1 MMSDDQHYFQKLQAA
16 DPAAGSAPDL
26 DALKARV
33 MANRESNLVMLR
45 PRRTSSRLLSAAAAV
60 AVLALAGG
68 FGGGF
73 VSGRNSLQP
82 QPQLQPPGFAS
93 TPRVPTPSANAVAGK
108 AIIAQDGSAALGKG
122 GGVGMGGGG
131 FGGTIITP
139 TAEVPNQSGTAMAY
153 SFSDAGLDRAAFL
166 RTLAD
171 LVGIPS
177 SAAVGSEQG
186 SPMIQDTRGQ
196 YSAFVGHDPQAW
208 FNANNMERSP
218 WRCNEQTT
226 PEAAS
231 GSARAGTAMASPGD
245 CSSSW
250 RTPSDADALRQA
262 KAAFAALGADVASA
276 NFFVTLNGS
285 DKFVTMYPSVA
296 GMQVQAT
303 WSAEISQQGLASISG
318 YAAHI
323 AALTSYPIAGARDV
337 ANRSLDKRW
346 AAFGPN
352 QLWYPQPDS
361 AVAGG
366 APASPTVRL
375 MNGKPMI
382 PGWVHEVTVSHVE
395 RSLMQMW
402 LPDGTGL
409 LMPAWTYTDAEGV
422 QWQMLAITAD
432 YVDWQAG
439 GGGFGLD

>member
-33 MANRESNLVMLR
+33 MANRESNVLLLQ
-45 PRRTSSRLLSAAAAV
+45 PRRTHSRLLAAAAAV

-82 QPQLQPPGFAS
+82 PSQLPGFAS
-93 TPRVPTPSANAVAGK
+93 TARVPTASPNAVTGK
-108 AIIAQDGSAALGKG
+108 AAVPQDGSTALGKG
-122 GGVGMGGGG
+122 GGMGIGGGG

-139 TAEVPNQSGTAMAY
+139 NADLPNQSGTAMAY
-153 SFSDAGLDRAAFL
+153 SFSDAGLDRTAFL
-166 RTLAD
+166 HTLAG

-177 SAAVGSEQG
+177 SAVVGSEQG

-208 FNANNMERSP
+208 FNANNIERSP
-218 WRCNEQTT
+218 WRCNDQTPAGAPT
-226 PEAAS
+226 SGTAS
-231 GSARAGTAMASPGD
+231 GSSVASPEA
-245 CSSSW
+245 CTSTW
-250 RTPSDADALRQA
+250 KTPSDADALQQA
-262 KAAFAALGADVASA
+262 KAAFSALGADVATA
-276 NFFVTLNGS
+276 RFFVTLNGS
-285 DKFVTMYPSVA
+285 DKYVTMYPVVA
-296 GMQVQAT
+296 GMEVQAS
-303 WSAEISQQGLASISG
+303 WSAEISQQGLTSISG

-323 AALTSYPIAGARDV
+323 APLTSYPIAGARDV

-352 QLWYPQPDS
+352 RLWYPQSDLAVQS
-361 AVAGG
+361 A
-366 APASPTVRL
+366 APAAPTSRL
-375 MNGKPMI
+375 KNGKPMI
-382 PGWVHEVTVSHVE
+382 PASVNQVTVN
-395 RSLMQMW
+395 RAQASLMQMW
-402 LPDGTGL
+402 LPDGSGL
-409 LMPAWTYTDAEGV
+409 LMPAWTYTDTDGV

-432 YVDWQAG
+432 YVDWQATG
-439 GGGFGLD
+439 SGFGLD